1 LNRAAS
7 TQSLAVNLVAGYNA
21 NRMSALFD
29 ELERQARLLTPQ
41 EKAALARILIEE
53 LDHSGDTQVE
63 QIWIA
68 ESQRRYQAY
77 LKGEIKS
84 LPGDEVM
91 SQARNRLK

>member
-1 LNRAAS
+1 
-7 TQSLAVNLVAGYNA
+7 
-21 NRMSALFD
+21 MSALFD